1 MTDFQNKL
9 NILINTVLGIDGL
22 DPKLQIQANL
32 KPTPKFFP
40 NFMKFCTH
48 NKSNMVIMNIIL
60 ASV

>member
-32 KPTPKFFP
+32 KPTLKFFP
-40 NFMKFCTH
+40 
-48 NKSNMVIMNIIL
+48 IL
-60 ASV
+60 